1 MAKYGESQYGV
12 LQFGEETIPDSDVEV
27 RAPDL
32 MSLLPWYYKSNVT
45 IEGLQN
51 SIAKELGK
59 LYYNLEDLINQ
70 LFIDTTTWGLS
81 IYEKELRLPTNLNLS
96 YEERREIIKAK
107 LWGRGTTTKQMIK
120 DTAEAFS
127 GGEVDVIEY
136 PEEYK
141 FVVKFIG
148 VKGIPRNMQ
157 GFIDMLE
164 TIKPAHLAYEFKY
177 TYTVWN
183 HLTDLTW
190 GQANAMTWDELRV
203 YEGE

>member
-1 MAKYGESQYGV
+1 MSYGANKYGEYKY
-12 LQFGEETIPDSDVEV
+12 GEESISDSDIELYT
-27 RAPDL
+27 PDL
-32 MSLLPWYYKSNVT
+32 MSFLPWYYQGNST
-45 IEGLQN
+45 IIELQN
-51 SIAKELGK
+51 SMSKPLGQL
-59 LYYNLEDLINQ
+59 LYLIEDLIYNQ
-70 LFIDTTTWGLS
+70 LFINSATWMLS
-81 IYEKELRLPTNLNLS
+81 MYEDKLALKRNAGLS

-107 LWGRGTTTKQMIK
+107 LRGRGTTTKQMIK
-120 DTAEAFS
+120 ETAEAFS

-164 TIKPAHLAYEFKY
+164 AIKPAHLAYEFKY

>member
-12 LQFGEETIPDSDVEV
+12 LQFGEETIPDSEIEL

-32 MSLLPWYYKSNVT
+32 VSLLPWFYNGNITMK
-45 IEGLQN
+45 ELQN
-51 SIAKELGK
+51 TVSKELGK
-59 LYYNLEDLINQ
+59 LYYHLEDLINQ
-70 LFIDTTTWGLS
+70 LFIDTATWGLS
-81 IYEKELRLPTNLNLS
+81 IYEKELGLITNQSLS
-96 YEERREIIKAK
+96 YEERRELIKAK

-120 DTAEAFS
+120 ETAEAFS

-136 PEEYK
+136 PEESK
-141 FVVKFIG
+141 FIVKFIG

-190 GQANAMTWDELRV
+190 GQANTMTWDELRV

>member
-1 MAKYGESQYGV
+1 MSYGANKYGEYKY
-12 LQFGEETIPDSDVEV
+12 GEESIPGSDIELHT
-27 RAPDL
+27 PDL
-32 MSLLPWYYKSNVT
+32 MSLLPWYYQGNST
-45 IEGLQN
+45 IIELQN
-51 SIAKELGK
+51 SMSKPLGRL
-59 LYYNLEDLINQ
+59 LYLIEDLIYNQ
-70 LFIDTTTWGLS
+70 LFINSATWMLS
-81 IYEKELRLPTNLNLS
+81 MYEDKLALKRNAGLS

-107 LWGRGTTTKQMIK
+107 LRGRGTTTKQMIK
-120 DTAEAFS
+120 ETAEAFS

-164 TIKPAHLAYEFKY
+164 AIKPAHLAYEFRY

-183 HLTDLTW
+183 HLKDLTW
-190 GQANAMTWDELRV
+190 GQANTMTWDELKV

>member
-1 MAKYGESQYGV
+1 MSYGAHKYGEYKY
-12 LQFGEETIPDSDVEV
+12 GEESIPDSDVEV

-59 LYYNLEDLINQ
+59 LYYNLDDLINQ
-70 LFIDTTTWGLS
+70 LFIDTATWGLS
-81 IYEKELRLPTNLNLS
+81 IYETELDLATNPSLS
-96 YEERREIIKAK
+96 YEERRELIKAK

-120 DTAEAFS
+120 ETAKAFS

-136 PEEYK
+136 PSEYR

-164 TIKPAHLAYEFKY
+164 AIKPAHLAYEFNY
-177 TYTVWN
+177 TYTVWDFIK
-183 HLTDLTW
+183 HLTWNGVSGMTW
-190 GQANAMTWDELRV
+190 GDLRV

>member
-1 MAKYGESQYGV
+1 MYGQYQYGEYRYGEEDLPSGQEIEELIPNLMKYLPIYYQNSSTTKEIQDAIAREFGV
-12 LQFGEETIPDSDVEV
+12 LNYNIIDLEKQF
-27 RAPDL
+27 
-32 MSLLPWYYKSNVT
+32 
-45 IEGLQN
+45 
-51 SIAKELGK
+51 
-59 LYYNLEDLINQ
+59 
-70 LFIDTTTWGLS
+70 FIDSATWGLS
-81 IYEKELRLPTNLNLS
+81 IYEKELDLQTNLSLS

-107 LWGRGTTTKQMIK
+107 LRGYGTATKEMIK
-120 DTAEAFS
+120 NTAEAFS

-141 FVVKFIG
+141 FVIKFIG

-157 GFIDMLE
+157 AFINMLE

>member
-1 MAKYGESQYGV
+1 MSYGAHKYGEYKY
-12 LQFGEETIPDSDVEV
+12 GEESIPDSDIES

-32 MSLLPWYYKSNVT
+32 MLILPWFYNGNITMK
-45 IEGLQN
+45 ELQN
-51 SIAKELGK
+51 TVSKELRK
-59 LYYNLEDLINQ
+59 LYYHLEDLINQ
-70 LFIDTTTWGLS
+70 LFIDTATWGLS
-81 IYEKELRLPTNLNLS
+81 IYEKEMGMITNQSLS
-96 YEERREIIKAK
+96 YEERRELIKAK

-120 DTAEAFS
+120 ETAEAFS

-136 PEEYK
+136 PEESK
-141 FVVKFIG
+141 FIVKFIG

-177 TYTVWN
+177 TYTVWDFIK
-183 HLTDLTW
+183 HLTWNDAS
-190 GQANAMTWDELRV
+190 GMTWDDLRV

>member
-1 MAKYGESQYGV
+1 MAKYGESLYGV
-12 LQFGEETIPDSDVEV
+12 LQFGEETIPDSDIEL
-27 RAPDL
+27 RDPNL
-32 MSLLPWYYKSNVT
+32 MLLLPWYYKSNVT

-59 LYYNLEDLINQ
+59 IYYNLEDLINQ
-70 LFIDTTTWGLS
+70 LFIDTATWGLS
-81 IYEKELRLPTNLNLS
+81 IYEKQLGLQTNLSLS

-136 PEEYK
+136 PEESK
-141 FVVKFIG
+141 FIVKFIG
-148 VKGIPRNMQ
+148 IKGIPRNMQ

>member
-12 LQFGEETIPDSDVEV
+12 LQFGEETIPDSDIEL

-32 MSLLPWYYKSNVT
+32 MLLLPWFYKGNIT
-45 IEGLQN
+45 MQELQN
-51 SIAKELGK
+51 LASKELGR
-59 LYYNLEDLINQ
+59 LYYHLEDLINQ
-70 LFIDTTTWGLS
+70 LFIDTATWGLS
-81 IYEKELRLPTNLNLS
+81 IYEKELGLITNQSLS
-96 YEERREIIKAK
+96 YEERRELIKAK

-120 DTAEAFS
+120 ETAEAFS
-127 GGEVDVIEY
+127 GGEVDVTEY
-136 PEEYK
+136 PAEYR

-164 TIKPAHLAYEFKY
+164 AIKPAHLAYEFKY
-177 TYTVWN
+177 TYTVWDFIK
-183 HLTDLTW
+183 HLTWNDVS
-190 GQANAMTWDELRV
+190 GMTWDDLRV

>member
-12 LQFGEETIPDSDVEV
+12 LKFGEETIPDSDIEV

-70 LFIDTTTWGLS
+70 LFIDTATWGLS
-81 IYEKELRLPTNLNLS
+81 LYEKQLGLQTNLSLS
-96 YEERREIIKAK
+96 YEERRKIIKAK

-136 PEEYK
+136 PEESK
-141 FVVKFIG
+141 FIVKFIG

-164 TIKPAHLAYEFKY
+164 TIKPAHLAYEIMY
-177 TYTVWN
+177 TYTVWDFVK
-183 HLTDLTW
+183 HITW
-190 GQANAMTWDELRV
+190 EQASQYTWNEFRT
-203 YEGE
+203 YEGV

>member
-1 MAKYGESQYGV
+1 MSYGAHKYGEYKY
-12 LQFGEETIPDSDVEV
+12 GEETIPDSDIEL

-32 MSLLPWYYKSNVT
+32 MLLLPWFYNGNITMK
-45 IEGLQN
+45 ELQN
-51 SIAKELGK
+51 TVSKELGR
-59 LYYNLEDLINQ
+59 LYYHLEDFINQ
-70 LFIDTTTWGLS
+70 LFIDTATWGLS
-81 IYEKELRLPTNLNLS
+81 IYEKEMGMITNQSLS
-96 YEERREIIKAK
+96 YEERRELIKAK

-120 DTAEAFS
+120 ETAKAFS

-136 PEEYK
+136 PSEYR

-164 TIKPAHLAYEFKY
+164 TIKPAHLAYEFRY

-183 HLTDLTW
+183 HLKDLTW

-203 YEGE
+203 YERE

>member
-12 LQFGEETIPDSDVEV
+12 LQFGEETIPDSDIEL

-32 MSLLPWYYKSNVT
+32 MLLLPWFYKGNIT
-45 IEGLQN
+45 MQELQN
-51 SIAKELGK
+51 SASKELGR
-59 LYYNLEDLINQ
+59 LYYHLEDFINQ
-70 LFIDTTTWGLS
+70 LFVDTATWGLS
-81 IYEKELRLPTNLNLS
+81 IYEKELGLITNPSLP
-96 YEERREIIKAK
+96 YEERRELIKAK

-136 PEEYK
+136 PEESK
-141 FVVKFIG
+141 FIVKFIG